1 MRSKT
6 NMDNKISTYT
16 DNTMKNNSLFKYL
29 VLINLIDTN
38 LFNRLDYEKKEIV
51 KVDFFHSVLNVNS
64 KPK

>member
-1 MRSKT
+1 
-6 NMDNKISTYT
+6 MDNKISTYT